1 MTATLPF
8 KPTREATR
16 RSPGQPARQAE
27 PRPEL
32 SDREVEVLI
41 AWLASDSKRE
51 VTERLF
57 LADSTVSTYIQRV
70 RSKYDAVGRPARTK
84 VRLLVRA
91 VEDGYIEL
99 DDL

>member
-1 MTATLPF
+1 MTAIIPF
-8 KPTREATR
+8 THTGEPFRP
-16 RSPGQPARQAE
+16 PGS
-27 PRPEL
+27 RPEL
-32 SDREVEVLI
+32 SDREVEVLL

-91 VEDGYIEL
+91 VEDGYIGL